1 MDGTRDT
8 QAIHRGPTIG
18 AMNQVDVA
26 GIDPKRVAQV
36 VTERLIDIPVM
47 PKLLAL
53 PVFMAAA
60 AALYAGLAP
69 LWMFAVPAIVY
80 LLSIWASWYVQA
92 MRRREPGAFS
102 LTGWRWLYTATA
114 VPTSFANGLMGGF
127 FATIPGADQERMIW
141 AFALCLIVGWT
152 PSRGLHGPTFLLSS
166 LSLLLPMSGVL
177 ALMDGDRESMGMVAI
192 LMGFLLIITLFSH
205 FERRRVR
212 EQIARDLAAAD
223 LSQSLDKAHGDVA
236 FAEETMRTMLDNL
249 DDGALLYEGD
259 GRWIYQNKA
268 MARLHDIPDE
278 VMKGL
283 PTFADIIRYRGLR
296 GDYGPIDA
304 LPGGLDGWIA
314 SRVARF
320 NTQTHAPE
328 QRPTVTGRIVEVTYR
343 PLPGGRVLTVHRDIT
358 DLRRHEEELERSRS
372 TLQTVLDE
380 LPDAVIMYDGEG
392 KALFFNEAMVRFHD
406 LDHATVEKLTD
417 VWSILDHRIE
427 RGDFGKVDAAARAK
441 LHAQRREVFE
451 KGTDGWILI
460 KRRDRHLHFTLKVL
474 ANGWRLVMQRDVTE
488 LETARAE
495 AARERARFE
504 DAIKALPYGFSIHDA
519 ETRLI
524 VWNDAYETF
533 TGGRGS
539 GVIERGMTHEAMLR
553 EMMRLGR
560 VAADDAVRGDTWIAE
575 MVAHHRTS
583 FGEREMSTRDGRW
596 IRIAKHPTREGG
608 VVTLVTDLSLIKER
622 ERELEAARTTL
633 QSMVDNMTDGVM
645 LFDKDF
651 RWRITNRQVMDFQR
665 LTPDVAYPGAHAR
678 DILRFQARRG
688 DFGPAADEAEVEAL
702 VEARAQAMLKPGGN
716 RYERRTASGRV
727 VEFNFLPIQD
737 GGLLAMYRDITDLKD
752 RESELEAARDQAAEA
767 HSRLIAAM
775 SALDDGIAFLDADER
790 LVMCN
795 EAYRRFMRDMPQMVA
810 PGARLPDA
818 LLHAGRL
825 GATPPGQTPEDWAAR
840 QLATLRDGR
849 PAVILYGPHQWARAS
864 LRYEPDRR
872 AVLIVSDVS
881 EERRR
886 QRELEKALVAAE
898 QSRAEAEAADQ
909 AKSTFLATMSH
920 EIRTPMNGVLGM
932 MEVLE
937 AEGLREGQGRKLA
950 TMRESA
956 QSLLRII
963 DDVLDFSKI
972 EAGGLEMEEAP
983 FSLTGLVDGV
993 VSALR
998 PQAER
1003 KGLSLVAAVA
1013 PGSTDALMGDPTRVR
1028 QILFNLM
1035 GNALKFTE
1043 RGGAMIRART
1053 EPLGEGRTR
1062 TILSVSDTGI
1072 GLTAEQQARLFQPF
1086 SQADSSTTR
1095 RYGGTGLGL
1104 SIVRRLAQ
1112 LMGGDV
1118 KVESSAGAG
1127 STFTVTLDLM
1137 AAPPDSPLVDLPPL
1151 VADGDGRAPAVTT
1164 AGSAVLVVDDHPI
1177 NREVLVRQLLVLG
1190 VTADSAGDGIE
1201 GLRAW
1206 KSGRYAIVF
1215 ADVHMP
1221 QMDGFEMTAE
1231 IRRIEA
1237 AEGRRR
1243 TPIVAVTA
1251 NAMAGEDERCRE
1263 AGMDGYLSKPVG
1275 LARLRAT
1282 LQRWLKGGGDETPAI
1297 DPTVLDAWLAD
1308 DHAARRDLLRKFGNT
1323 ATESRRDIETA
1334 MSGGD
1339 LPALAAA
1346 AHRLKGSAL
1355 AVGARALADAAAAL
1369 ENGAKAGDR
1378 AVCQDR
1384 LGPLAVEV
1392 QRAQAEIGS

>member
-8 QAIHRGPTIG
+8 QAIHRAPTMQD
-18 AMNQVDVA
+18 MNQVDVA

-36 VTERLIDIPVM
+36 VTERLLEVPM
-47 PKLLAL
+47 LPRLLAL
-53 PVFMAAA
+53 PIILAVAVGLYGGLVPPQVFVV
-60 AALYAGLAP
+60 
-69 LWMFAVPAIVY
+69 FTVVY
-80 LLSIWASWYVQA
+80 LASIAGTWRLQVRY
-92 MRRREPGAFS
+92 RKEPAAFG
-102 LTGWRWLYTATA
+102 LTTWRLLNFAIGIPA
-114 VPTSFANGLMGGF
+114 VLAVGVMGSVFAIL
-127 FATIPGADQERMIW
+127 PHDLERTLWIG
-141 AFALCLIVGWT
+141 ALCLLSGGM
-152 PSRGLHGPTFLLSS
+152 PSRRLHGPTFLGWGVA
-166 LSLLLPMSGVL
+166 LLGPAILVLVLHDGSRPALVL
-177 ALMDGDRESMGMVAI
+177 AVIAA
-192 LMGFLLIITLFSH
+192 GFVFIVNLFASI
-205 FERRRVR
+205 ERRVTRK
-212 EQIARDLAAAD
+212 EIARDLAAAD
-223 LSQSLDKAHGDVA
+223 LAQSLDKAHGDVA
-236 FAEETMRTMLDNL
+236 IAEETMRTMLDNL

-268 MARLHDIPDE
+268 MARLHDMPDE
-278 VMKGL
+278 VMKTT
-283 PTFADIIRYRGLR
+283 PTFAEIVRYRALR
-296 GDYGPIDA
+296 GDYGPVDA
-304 LPGGLDGWIA
+304 LPGGLEGWIA

-320 NTQTHAPE
+320 NAPGQAPE

-358 DLRRHEEELERSRS
+358 DLRRHEEALERSRS

-380 LPDAVIMYDGEG
+380 LPDAVIMYDAEG
-392 KALFFNEAMVRFHD
+392 KALFFNEAMVRFHG
-406 LDHATVEKLTD
+406 LDRTTLDRLSD
-417 VWSILDHRIE
+417 VWSILDYRIE
-427 RGDFGKVDAAARAK
+427 RGDFGRIDEAGRAK
-441 LHAQRREVFE
+441 LHAQRREAFD
-451 KGTDGWILI
+451 KGTDGWILL
-460 KRRDRHLHFTLKVL
+460 KRRDRHLQFTLKVL
-474 ANGWRLVMQRDVTE
+474 ANGWRLVMQRDVTD
-488 LETARAE
+488 LEAARAA
-495 AARERARFE
+495 AARERGRFE
-504 DAIKALPYGFSIHDA
+504 DAIKALPSGFSIHDA

-533 TGGRGS
+533 AGGRGS
-539 GVIERGMTHEAMLR
+539 GLLVRGMPHEEMLR
-553 EMMRLGR
+553 EMMRQGR
-560 VAADDAVRGDTWIAE
+560 VSPDYVARGDAWIAE

-608 VVTLVTDLSLIKER
+608 VVTLVTDLSDLKER
-622 ERELEAARTTL
+622 QREVET
-633 QSMVDNMTDGVM
+633 
-645 LFDKDF
+645 
-651 RWRITNRQVMDFQR
+651 
-665 LTPDVAYPGAHAR
+665 AR
-678 DILRFQARRG
+678 D
-688 DFGPAADEAEVEAL
+688 E
-702 VEARAQAMLKPGGN
+702 
-716 RYERRTASGRV
+716 
-727 VEFNFLPIQD
+727 
-737 GGLLAMYRDITDLKD
+737 
-752 RESELEAARDQAAEA
+752 AAEA
-767 HSRLIAAM
+767 HRRLIAAM
-775 SALDDGIAFLDADER
+775 GALDDGIAFLDADER
-790 LVMCN
+790 LVMSN
-795 EAYRRFMRDMPQMVA
+795 EAYRRFMRDLPEAVT
-810 PGARLPDA
+810 PGMALPEA
-818 LLHAGRL
+818 VLQAGRI
-825 GATPPGQTPEDWAAR
+825 GATPPGEASEAWAAR
-840 QLATLRDGR
+840 ILATLRAGR
-849 PAVILYGPHQWARAS
+849 PAVVLYGPHQWARVS
-864 LRYEPDRR
+864 MRYEPDGR
-872 AVLIVSDVS
+872 AVVIVSDVS

-937 AEGLREGQGRKLA
+937 AEGVREGQARTLA

-993 VSALR
+993 VSVLR
-998 PQAER
+998 PQAEH

-1013 PGSTDALMGDPTRVR
+1013 PGSTDALLGDPTRVR
-1028 QILFNLM
+1028 QILFNLL

-1062 TILSVSDTGI
+1062 VLLSVSDTGI
-1072 GLTAEQQARLFQPF
+1072 GLSEEQKARLFQPF

-1118 KVESSAGAG
+1118 TVESSAGAG
-1127 STFTVTLDLM
+1127 STFNVTLDLM

-1151 VADGDGRAPAVTT
+1151 VAEGEGQAPAARIADST
-1164 AGSAVLVVDDHPI
+1164 VLVVDDHPI

-1190 VTADSAGDGIE
+1190 VTADAAANGAE
-1201 GLRAW
+1201 GLKAW
-1206 KSGRYAIVF
+1206 KSGHYAIVF

-1308 DHAARRDLLRKFGNT
+1308 DHAARRDLLLKFGNT
-1323 ATESRRDIETA
+1323 ATDSRRDIEAA
-1334 MSGGD
+1334 MSAGD

-1355 AVGARALADAAAAL
+1355 AVGARTLAAAASSL
-1369 ENGAKAGDR
+1369 ESSAKAGDR
-1378 AVCQDR
+1378 AACQDR